1 MFLVYVCRC
10 ICVLRTNETTTPDIE
25 CVYADTS
32 MQSIVSII
40 TDVTCSV
47 SFAMV
52 LRLYVCICCII
63 NTVMTLILP
72 RYYAKF
78 EPAILLLTPPPPPT
92 LLPDDAGKHII
103 SDI

>member
-10 ICVLRTNETTTPDIE
+10 ICVLRTNETTAPDIE

-40 TDVTCSV
+40 TYVTCSI
-47 SFAMV
+47 SFALV

-63 NTVMTLILP
+63 NTMMTLILP
-72 RYYAKF
+72 RYHAKF
-78 EPAILLLTPPPPPT
+78 EPEILLLTPTHTPHPV
-92 LLPDDAGKHII
+92 AR
-103 SDI
+103 